1 MRLKG
6 MQSIHEA
13 FFSAEYLHHLTTL
26 CQLDMRCCDWLNGDD
41 AANHSEVKQELPCQ
55 S

>member
-1 MRLKG
+1 MRLRVWNQFMKL
-6 MQSIHEA
+6 
-13 FFSAEYLHHLTTL
+13 FSAEYLHHLTTL

-41 AANHSEVKQELPCQ
+41 AANHSEVKQELPCK